1 MVTIPEYIIKLSVS
15 LAVLYIFY
23 RIVLYRLTFY
33 QWNRVYL
40 LSYSL
45 LSFILPFIN
54 ISPWMEKQG
63 MEGSPVYGIPSI
75 GNYALKPG
83 GSGISWTVAE
93 WLLILIASGVVILSG
108 RMLMSYLSLKR
119 IRKQAVL
126 WHADQEV
133 RLFNTEA
140 RINPFSF
147 GRSIYV
153 NKQLHSEEE
162 LQRIILHEM
171 VHVKQ
176 KHTIDLMIGECLS
189 IINWYNPFAWLI
201 RNAIRQNL
209 EFIADKNVLDRGYD
223 KKEYQ
228 YLLLKV
234 IGLPQY
240 SIASNFSLPNLK
252 KRIIMMNKMKS
263 ATLHLTR
270 FLFAL
275 PLLSIVL
282 LSFRNESIRIMEKK
296 RAAIPVPAILMDT
309 VPSKTTNTISLKL
322 IGDPSPTREH
332 NKNGYMLSVADDAGE
347 CIVIVKDNNQRIIKA
362 LTLTDW
368 NANKIRNEKK
378 YGSIPPARFK
388 VAPRWVVGRPFT
400 FVPSEVANEKPLYI
414 VDQIEQ
420 KPGFDVRSI
429 QPSVIKIVT
438 VIKGSEATKRYGD
451 KGVHGV
457 VEIELKK
464 DSLKIGVLEDS
475 LKTGIHN

>member
-23 RIVLYRLTFY
+23 RIVLRRLTFY

-54 ISPWMEKQG
+54 ISPWMEKHG
-63 MEGSPVYGIPSI
+63 MEGSTVYGIPSI
-75 GNYALKPG
+75 GNYALKPA

-93 WLLILIASGVVILSG
+93 WLLILIVSGVVILFG

-126 WHADQEV
+126 WHADQDV

-140 RINPFSF
+140 CINPFSF
-147 GRSIYV
+147 GRSTYV

-176 KHTIDLMIGECLS
+176 KHTIDLVIGECLS

-209 EFIADKNVLDRGYD
+209 EFIADKNVLDKGYD

-263 ATLHLTR
+263 ATRNVTR

-275 PLLSIVL
+275 PLLSVVL
-282 LSFRNESIRIMEKK
+282 LAFRNDSKQVRQRNPEIKSTP
-296 RAAIPVPAILMDT
+296 AIPIDT
-309 VPSKTTNTISLKL
+309 IPGKPRVYQNVAFFPDTAWLQK
-322 IGDPSPTREH
+322 P
-332 NKNGYMLSVADDAGE
+332 NKNNYILSIADNSGE
-347 CIVIVKDNNQRIIKA
+347 ALVIIKDDKQKIVKA
-362 LTLTDW
+362 LTVADW
-368 NANKIRNEKK
+368 NADKAQNEKK
-378 YGSIPPARFK
+378 YGHISGVATVSIHSLGAVFLK
-388 VAPRWVVGRPFT
+388 SDSLDAQ
-400 FVPSEVANEKPLYI
+400 KPIYI
-414 VDQIEQ
+414 VNGIT
-420 KPGFDVRSI
+420 KGPAFDVNSLEPSAIQSI
-429 QPSVIKIVT
+429 TIF
-438 VIKGSEATKRYGD
+438 KGAD
-451 KGVHGV
+451 A
-457 VEIELKK
+457 I
-464 DSLKIGVLEDS
+464 
-475 LKTGIHN
+475 